1 VFKEKANMEQM
12 YSNTGKV
19 SNRFGGMGKFN
30 GVIIDVIN
38 YSCNY
43 MQELSF

>member
-19 SNRFGGMGKFN
+19 SNRFGGMGKVN
-30 GVIIDVIN
+30 GVIEE
-38 YSCNY
+38 YGSKT
-43 MQELSF
+43 L